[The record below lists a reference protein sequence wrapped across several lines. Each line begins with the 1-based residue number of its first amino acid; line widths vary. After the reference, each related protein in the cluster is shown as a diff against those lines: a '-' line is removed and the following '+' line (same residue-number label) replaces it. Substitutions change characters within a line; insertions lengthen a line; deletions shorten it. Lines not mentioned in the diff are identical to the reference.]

1 MIERRA
7 DEEQKT
13 RRHQVKYSI
22 RVLVTTTAGR
32 AGLSFAAQ
40 DSRSPLKGGR
50 RGPAMRR
57 SAPCA
62 STASGYR

>member
-22 RVLVTTTAGR
+22 RVLVTTPG
-32 AGLSFAAQ
+32 
-40 DSRSPLKGGR
+40 
-50 RGPAMRR
+50 
-57 SAPCA
+57 
-62 STASGYR
+62 ASGVVGMLGDPLDGSLINEVR